1 VQATRRRYDSA
12 YEAIVRLSNQAA
24 PGTDL
29 FDQVSARLRTVVAFR
44 TAGWLRV
51 DPMTLL
57 PLPGMLLHAGHDQAS
72 RFIHNEYFE
81 PDVAKFR
88 DIARL
93 AVPVQSLWQATGG
106 EPDRSPRYRNILRQ
120 IGYGDDLRMVFRSG
134 EATWGVACLAR
145 AETDPPFNSADIS
158 FIARLCEPVAR
169 GLRLSHVLGG
179 DHLAEPTAPGV
190 LILSDDNDLVS
201 MSDAARHWLAQLPA
215 DGARGLEL
223 PAAVLSAA
231 SQARAMADG
240 DPAAHAPKA
249 RVRTTNGS
257 WLRLSAA
264 RLTPNTD
271 GPGQTA
277 VVVEPASPA
286 DLSPL
291 VLDLNGLTSRERQ
304 ITQLL
309 LRGLPTRQIAEMLF
323 ISRHT
328 LSDHMK
334 AIFAKLEV
342 ASRPELTAL
351 LLDQITPMAPNEDVA
366 DPKLPG
372 LPTAS

>member
-1 VQATRRRYDSA
+1 
-12 YEAIVRLSNQAA
+12 
-24 PGTDL
+24 
-29 FDQVSARLRTVVAFR
+29 
-44 TAGWLRV
+44 
-51 DPMTLL
+51 
-57 PLPGMLLHAGHDQAS
+57 
-72 RFIHNEYFE
+72 
-81 PDVAKFR
+81 
-88 DIARL
+88 
-93 AVPVQSLWQATGG
+93 
-106 EPDRSPRYRNILRQ
+106 
-120 IGYGDDLRMVFRSG
+120 
-134 EATWGVACLAR
+134 
-145 AETDPPFNSADIS
+145 
-158 FIARLCEPVAR
+158 
-169 GLRLSHVLGG
+169 
-179 DHLAEPTAPGV
+179 
-190 LILSDDNDLVS
+190 
-201 MSDAARHWLAQLPA
+201 
-215 DGARGLEL
+215 
-223 PAAVLSAA
+223 VLSAA
-231 SQARAMADG
+231 SQARALADG

-249 RVRTTNGS
+249 RVRTTNGN

-264 RLTPNTD
+264 RLTPNRD

-291 VLDLNGLTSRERQ
+291 VLDLNGLTSRERE

-309 LRGLPTRQIAEMLF
+309 LRGLPTRQIAELLF

-351 LLDQITPMAPNEDVA
+351 LLDQTTPIAPNEDVA

>member
-1 VQATRRRYDSA
+1 VQQAERRRHDSA
-12 YEAIVRLSNQAA
+12 YDAIVRLCNQVT
-24 PGTDL
+24 PGSDL
-29 FDQVSARLRTVVAFR
+29 FDLVSARLRTVVAFR

-51 DPMTLL
+51 DPITLL
-57 PLPGMLLHAGHDQAS
+57 PLPGMLLDASHDQAS

-88 DIARL
+88 DIARF

-106 EPDRSPRYRNILRQ
+106 EPDRSLRYRNILRHV
-120 IGYGDDLRMVFRSG
+120 GYGDDLRMVFRCG
-134 EATWGVACLAR
+134 EASWGVACLAR
-145 AETDPPFNSADIS
+145 AETDPPFSQVDIS
-158 FIARLCEPVAR
+158 FIARLCEPVAH
-169 GLRLSHVLGG
+169 GLRLSHVLAG

-215 DGARGLEL
+215 DGAPGLEL
-223 PAAVLSAA
+223 PAVVLSAA
-231 SQARAMADG
+231 SQARALADG
-240 DPAAHAPKA
+240 VPGANVPKA
-249 RVRTTNGS
+249 RVRTTNGN
-257 WLRLSAA
+257 WLKLSAA
-264 RLTPNTD
+264 RLTPNRS
-271 GPGQTA
+271 GPTQTA

-291 VLDLNGLTSRERQ
+291 VLDLHGLTSRERQ

-309 LRGLPTRQIAEMLF
+309 VRGLPTRHIAETLF

-334 AIFAKLEV
+334 AIFAKLAV

-351 LLDQITPMAPNEDVA
+351 LLDQITPISPNA
-366 DPKLPG
+366 GRCGP
-372 LPTAS
+372 

>member
-1 VQATRRRYDSA
+1 
-12 YEAIVRLSNQAA
+12 
-24 PGTDL
+24 
-29 FDQVSARLRTVVAFR
+29 
-44 TAGWLRV
+44 
-51 DPMTLL
+51 
-57 PLPGMLLHAGHDQAS
+57 MLLHAGHDQAS

-81 PDVAKFR
+81 SDVAKFR

-93 AVPVQSLWQATGG
+93 PVPVQSLWEATGG
-106 EPDRSPRYRNILRQ
+106 EPDRSLRYRNILRHV
-120 IGYGDDLRMVFRSG
+120 GYGDDLRMVFRSG
-134 EATWGVACLAR
+134 EASWGVACLAR
-145 AETDPPFNSADIS
+145 AETDPPFSQADVS
-158 FIARLCEPVAR
+158 FIARLCEPVAH
-169 GLRLSHVLGG
+169 GLRLSHVLAG
-179 DHLAEPTAPGV
+179 DHAADPAAPGV
-190 LILSDDNDLVS
+190 LILSAENDLVS
-201 MSDAARHWLAQLPA
+201 MSDTARHWLSQLPA

-223 PAAVLSAA
+223 PATVLSAA
-231 SQARAMADG
+231 SQARALADG
-240 DPAAHAPKA
+240 DPGAHIPEA
-249 RVRTTNGS
+249 RVRTTNGT
-257 WLRLSAA
+257 WLKLSAA
-264 RLTPNTD
+264 RLTSSTE

-286 DLSPL
+286 DLSP
-291 VLDLNGLTSRERQ
+291 VMLDLYGLTTRERE

-351 LLDQITPMAPNEDVA
+351 LLDQITPISPNEDVA